1 MDIQGHMQVELRDI
15 DKLECGD
22 QILIIVF
29 NGIYNFK

>member
-1 MDIQGHMQVELRDI
+1 MDIQGQIKVKLRDI

-29 NGIYNFK
+29 NGIYNYK